1 MRLYGFIYV
10 DEFYPDSTPEIVI
23 ASHNEED
30 EVIVN
35 RIIQE
40 FELDE
45 DVKDIV
51 LTMIDDTV
59 RCCGEGVWDID
70 STKDRRII
78 AKVLYLDNFKKYL
91 SGY

>member
-10 DEFYPDSTPEIVI
+10 DEFYPDRIPEIVI
-23 ASHNEED
+23 AHHDEET

-45 DVKDIV
+45 SNITIV
-51 LTMIDDTV
+51 SDMVEDTLN
-59 RCCGEGVWDID
+59 CGEGVWTID
-70 STKDRRII
+70 FEKNRTII
-78 AKVLYLDNFKKYL
+78 AKVLYIDDFKDYL
-91 SGY
+91 RRF

>member
-10 DEFYPDSTPEIVI
+10 DEFYPDRTPEIVI
-23 ASHNEED
+23 ASHDEET

-45 DVKDIV
+45 SNIAIISDMVE
-51 LTMIDDTV
+51 DTLN
-59 RCCGEGVWDID
+59 CGEGIWTID
-70 STKDRRII
+70 SEKDRTII
-78 AKVLYLDNFKKYL
+78 AKVLYIDNFKDYL
-91 SGY
+91 RRF